1 MSLDVYTVFLDANI
15 LHSKTLRDWIL
26 LLSLETENEFFRV
39 YTSQGVIDE
48 YSYHWRKQHPASTD
62 EARRVVVKQIRECI
76 FEVVEGFPVEP
87 VAGYPDEHDL
97 HVHAAAEFSEVD
109 ALITNDKKLIAF
121 GASTAGEALLSYDTL
136 SADDFLMQLAE
147 FLPPTLP
154 FKNVYLFQEK
164 YALSRKHDTNLCE
177 SLRRAG
183 APQFAEFIHS
193 KVYLRLV

>member
-1 MSLDVYTVFLDANI
+1 MSHDVYKVFLDANI
-15 LHSKTLRDWIL
+15 LHSKTLRDWIF
-26 LLSLETENEFFRV
+26 LLSLETGNEFFRV

-48 YSYHWRKQHPASTD
+48 YSYHWCKQHPISTD
-62 EARRVVVKQIRECI
+62 RARLKVVKQIRESV
-76 FEVVEGFPVEP
+76 FKVVEGFPVEP
-87 VAGYPDEHDL
+87 VDGYPDEHDL